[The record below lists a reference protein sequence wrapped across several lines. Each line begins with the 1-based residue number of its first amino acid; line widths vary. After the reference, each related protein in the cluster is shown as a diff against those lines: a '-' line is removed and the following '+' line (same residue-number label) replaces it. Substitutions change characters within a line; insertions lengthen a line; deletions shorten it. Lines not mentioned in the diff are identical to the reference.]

1 MFTFF
6 VGSLENVVADFV
18 AEVVKTFEKL
28 EESKLSGVRYATE
41 CRDSIASH

>member
-28 EESKLSGVRYATE
+28 GESKLLGVRYATE
-41 CRDSIASH
+41 RRDSIANN